1 MRGMSL
7 LLWNAAVSSRGSTVT
22 GRSASIVPSTC
33 GSDGGAWPRKAVRR
47 SSPGERSLATA
58 ASPATVA
65 EALGSLLPCATA
77 TSTPSGMNTALRLAG
92 AGPAAAARVRAL
104 LDAARAGGA
113 ADGRVAV
120 VDQGI
125 HQDALLGDE
134 VVHLLLRPADDRV
147 DLDHFPP
154 VVPLDDPGL

>member
-47 SSPGERSLATA
+47 SRPGERSLATA
-58 ASPATVA
+58 ASSATVT

-77 TSTPSGMNTALRLAG
+77 TRTGSCMDAALRLAG
-92 AGPAAAARVRAL
+92 TGPAAAARVGAL
-104 LDAARAGGA
+104 LDAAGAGRA

-120 VDQGI
+120 VDQGV
-125 HQDALLGDE
+125 HQD
-134 VVHLLLRPADDRV
+134 
-147 DLDHFPP
+147 
-154 VVPLDDPGL
+154 